1 MVPHFATPAE
11 RQPDVIQHAQKFFT
25 TITDQRYVHLYSPFG
40 EQTVTVTERIGV
52 SKQPAELSRGTREQ
66 LYLSLRFGLI
76 REFGE
81 RMERLP
87 VVVDE
92 VLVNF
97 DPDRARRAA
106 HAFAELAQTNQ
117 VLVFTCHPE
126 TVALFTDVEPETQV
140 IQIDAAE

>member
-1 MVPHFATPAE
+1 
-11 RQPDVIQHAQKFFT
+11 
-25 TITDQRYVHLYSPFG
+25 
-40 EQTVTVTERIGV
+40 
-52 SKQPAELSRGTREQ
+52 LSRGTREQ

-81 RMERLP
+81 RTERLP

-97 DPDRARRAA
+97 DPKRAGRAA
-106 HAFAELAQTNQ
+106 RAFAELANTNQ

-126 TVALFTDVEPETQV
+126 TVALFTDVASETQV
-140 IQIDAAE
+140 IQIDPAE

>member
-1 MVPHFATPAE
+1 
-11 RQPDVIQHAQKFFT
+11 
-25 TITDQRYVHLYSPFG
+25 
-40 EQTVTVTERIGV
+40 
-52 SKQPAELSRGTREQ
+52 LSRGTREQ

-81 RMERLP
+81 RTERLP

-97 DPDRARRAA
+97 DPKRAGRAA
-106 HAFAELAQTNQ
+106 RAFAELANTNQ

-126 TVALFTDVEPETQV
+126 IVQQFQEACADAQIYKLESLPES
-140 IQIDAAE
+140 